1 MTTTDSPTDDLR
13 VLLGNVPGL
22 GSAKIDTV
30 VAAYPTL
37 ASLRAADVDGLTT
50 LDGIGKTVARR
61 ILHTT
66 GTVDD
71 PTPVESFVHA
81 DKRANIPSD
90 EQVHLAGATE
100 EQTDR
105 VLYPRDPDLDPQLV
119 WRGKDGLDGES
130 LAVPVVPIYIQE
142 RIDPRVLVENLR
154 NTSPDQ
160 DSEPELTL
168 FDDFDGIEDPI
179 SAIEFYEHGRQL
191 VEPHDPRR
199 LSRRHDKPRREG
211 GPQGQGSDDLHR
223 PALRHQVP
231 VQLAALNRSR
241 DVRDGRDVTPQ
252 PEQIRAFRDT
262 WKDGIHSYLT
272 YLRDRL
278 VAARSLLN
286 ETGSVFVQISD
297 ENVHVVRNLLDE
309 VFGPDNFV
317 SLISF
322 VTTSGFTQAAELPR
336 KGDYIL
342 WYARSKPQLKYRTLW
357 EEAHDRQGYRWLYF
371 SDGRPSRGM
380 TAQEAEGRVALPDD
394 ALVYNADNLQ
404 SQGAASE
411 PQPFEFRGKVY
422 QPGANSHW
430 KASYPT
436 GMTRLAIADRIH
448 VARNSIRYRRFA
460 DDFPY
465 KVRTNFWD
473 DTGTGNFTDPKI
485 FVVQT
490 NSKVVERCILLSTD
504 PGDLVLDPTC
514 GSGTTAYVAE
524 RLGRRWITM
533 DTSRV
538 ALALARRR
546 LMGACFPWFLLVDS
560 EEGAATEAREAGTQ
574 PVAPVGGWARDLR
587 RGFVYRRALHIM
599 LSTIANCEDIVPSI
613 SREELDAAI
622 RRAADYEV
630 LYEQPHEDRSIVR
643 VSGPFTVESLSPH
656 RTVEPASTQTRDDGD
671 FVEMVLDNLAKAG
684 VQNGYRDERLDLDW
698 IEPSAGPWNHALGG
712 FTDADGADLTV
723 AISIGP
729 EAGTVG
735 REHIAQAAKEAVRE
749 ARTDILL
756 VCAYAFDAGAGE
768 QANTETG
775 TEHTF
780 SVDGQRQVGR
790 LQVLNVRINA
800 DLMMDDDLQNT
811 GVGNLFTVFGQPDIT
826 VTEIDDDTITVTIN
840 GLDVYD
846 PNKGTVRSS
855 DASDI
860 ACWFIDTNYNDD
872 AFFVRHAYFSGGG
885 TDPFD
890 SLKTNP
896 PLRNQPRSLGSA
908 LPHRIPT
915 LPPTGKQQD
924 RRQSHQPL
932 RRRSV
937 ARLHG
942 SLRFDPSTCNA
953 TDKEATPRLSY
964 STQAMDKERE
974 VEAGRPE
981 ESKAQSHGAEQDRL
995 FARLLNSYP
1004 SSTHR
1009 GSVA

>member
-1 MTTTDSPTDDLR
+1 MTTTDSSTDELR

-22 GSAKIDTV
+22 GGVKIDTV

-37 ASLRAADVDGLTT
+37 ASLRAADVDELTT

-90 EQVHLAGATE
+90 EQVHLAGAIE

-119 WRGKDGLDGES
+119 WRGKDGLDGEP

-142 RIDPRVLVENLR
+142 RIDSRVLVENLR

-160 DSEPELTL
+160 DGEPELTL

-179 SAIEFYEHGRQL
+179 SAIEFYEHDANWSNRMILGDSL
-191 VEPHDPRR
+191 VAMTSLAEKEDLKGKVQTIYIDPPYGIKFQ
-199 LSRRHDKPRREG
+199 SNW
-211 GPQGQGSDDLHR
+211 
-223 PALRHQVP
+223 QVST
-231 VQLAALNRSR
+231 RSR

-278 VAARSLLN
+278 VAARTLLN
-286 ETGSVFVQISD
+286 ETGSVFVQIGD
-297 ENVHVVRNLLDE
+297 ENVHAVRNLLDE

-371 SDGRPSRGM
+371 PDGSSRGM
-380 TAQEAEGRVALPDD
+380 TKEEAEGEVPLPGSARV
-394 ALVYNADNLQ
+394 YKADNIQ

-411 PQPFEFRGKVY
+411 PQPFEFEGKVY
-422 QPGANSHW
+422 RSGSNSHW

-436 GMTRLAIADRIH
+436 GMNRLALAGRIH
-448 VARNSIRYRRFA
+448 VAKNSIQYRRFA

-546 LMGACFPWFLLVDS
+546 LMGGCFPWFLLADS
-560 EEGAATEAREAGTQ
+560 EEGAAAEAREAGTQ

-599 LSTIANCEDIVPSI
+599 LSTIANCEDIVPGI
-613 SREELDAAI
+613 SPEELDAAI
-622 RRAADYEV
+622 RRAADHEV

-656 RTVEPASTQTRDDGD
+656 RTVEPASSQTRDDGD
-671 FVEMVLDNLAKAG
+671 FVEMVLNNLTKAG
-684 VQNGYRDERLDLDW
+684 VQNGYRNERLDLDW
-698 IEPSAGPWNHALGG
+698 IEPYAGLWNHALGG
-712 FTDADGADLTV
+712 FTDADSADLTV

-735 REHIAQAAKEAVRE
+735 REHIAEAAKEAVRE
-749 ARTDILL
+749 ARADILL

-768 QANTETG
+768 QASAESG

-826 VTEIDDDTITVTIN
+826 VTEIDDDTITVRIN

-872 AFFVRHAYFSGGG
+872 AFFVRHAYFSGGS
-885 TDPFD
+885 TDPFG
-890 SLKTNP
+890 SLKRTLRSEINLEAWEALYRTESLPFPRPATNKIAIKAINHYGDEA
-896 PLRNQPRSLGSA
+896 LRVF
-908 LPHRIPT
+908 T
-915 LPPTGKQQD
+915 L
-924 RRQSHQPL
+924 H
-932 RRRSV
+932 
-937 ARLHG
+937 
-942 SLRFDPSTCNA
+942 
-953 TDKEATPRLSY
+953 
-964 STQAMDKERE
+964 
-974 VEAGRPE
+974 
-981 ESKAQSHGAEQDRL
+981 
-995 FARLLNSYP
+995 
-1004 SSTHR
+1004 
-1009 GSVA
+1009 